1 MSSKVFVFF
10 LLVLG
15 IWFTLPAQE
24 DCSLAIGVTDT
35 DTIIQIF
42 QLKEEQIT
50 KLEEFKVALEL
61 EIKFLDE
68 ERQNLFENHP
78 QSTPEELTALGEKHR
93 VLEDKIK
100 QVFLK
105 YDLQLLALFNEKQ
118 YDRYAALCQEVS
130 RIPLVIRPE

>member
-1 MSSKVFVFF
+1 MASKVFTFF

-15 IWFTLPAQE
+15 TWFTLPAQQ

-50 KLEEFKVALEL
+50 KLEEYKAALEL

-100 QVFLK
+100 LVFLK

-118 YDRYAALCQEVS
+118 YDRYAALCEEVS
-130 RIPLVIRPE
+130 RKPLVIQPE

>member
-1 MSSKVFVFF
+1 MSPRVFTF
-10 LLVLG
+10 LLLVMG
-15 IWFTLPAQE
+15 IWFSSPAQQ

-50 KLEEFKVALEL
+50 KLEEYKAALEL
-61 EIKFLDE
+61 ETKFLDE

-78 QSTPEELTALGEKHR
+78 QSSPEELTALGEKHR
-93 VLEDKIK
+93 ALEEKVK

-105 YDLQLLALFNEKQ
+105 YDLQLLALFNERQ
-118 YDRYAALCQEVS
+118 YNRYVTLCEEVS
-130 RIPLVIRPE
+130 RRPLVVQPE

>member
-1 MSSKVFVFF
+1 MSSKVFTFF

-42 QLKEEQIT
+42 QLREEQVQ
-50 KLEEFKVALEL
+50 KLEEYKAALEL
-61 EIKFLDE
+61 EIKLLDE
-68 ERQNLFENHP
+68 ERQNLFEHHP
-78 QSTPEELTALGEKHR
+78 QSTPEELMALGEKHR
-93 VLEDKIK
+93 VLEEKIK

-105 YDLQLLALFNEKQ
+105 YDLRLLALFNEKQ
-118 YDRYAALCQEVS
+118 YDRYKALCKEVS
-130 RIPLVIRPE
+130 RIPLVIQTE

>member
-50 KLEEFKVALEL
+50 KLEEFKAALEL

>member
-1 MSSKVFVFF
+1 MSSKVFTFF
-10 LLVLG
+10 LLFLG

-42 QLKEEQIT
+42 QLREEQVQ
-50 KLEEFKVALEL
+50 KLEEYKAALEL
-61 EIKFLDE
+61 EIKLLDE
-68 ERQNLFENHP
+68 ERQNLFEHHP

-93 VLEDKIK
+93 VLEEKIK

-105 YDLQLLALFNEKQ
+105 YDLRLLALFNEKQ
-118 YDRYAALCQEVS
+118 YDRYKALCKEVS
-130 RIPLVIRPE
+130 RIPLVIQTE

>member
-1 MSSKVFVFF
+1 MSSKVFTFF

-42 QLKEEQIT
+42 QLREEQVQ
-50 KLEEFKVALEL
+50 KLEEYKAALEL
-61 EIKFLDE
+61 EIKLLDE
-68 ERQNLFENHP
+68 ERQNLFEHHP

-93 VLEDKIK
+93 VLEEKIK

-105 YDLQLLALFNEKQ
+105 YDLRLLALFNEKQ
-118 YDRYAALCQEVS
+118 YDRYKALCKEVS
-130 RIPLVIRPE
+130 RIPLVIQTE

>member
-1 MSSKVFVFF
+1 MSSKVFTFF

-15 IWFTLPAQE
+15 ICFTLPAQE

-42 QLKEEQIT
+42 QLREEQVQ
-50 KLEEFKVALEL
+50 KLEEYKAALEL
-61 EIKFLDE
+61 EIKLLDE
-68 ERQNLFENHP
+68 ERQNLFEHHP

-93 VLEDKIK
+93 VLEEKIK

-105 YDLQLLALFNEKQ
+105 YDLRLLALFNEKQ
-118 YDRYAALCQEVS
+118 YDRYKALCKEVS
-130 RIPLVIRPE
+130 RIPLVIQTE